1 MPYAELRGTIYW
13 FRRRAPAPFQPGNPV
28 VLDGVVVDVGKNGYV
43 RFSLKTSDRRKAR
56 QLALKYAHQLD
67 EAAARLAQ
75 MTNARYKGSTQSTS
89 LSPEEIQHAA
99 DTMYAQL
106 LAADETVNVE
116 SVAALMDGS
125 EDPQDIREPDR
136 HHWSVADLPPVT
148 AAGQVE
154 LLRQLAPVI
163 GFFVLQATGK
173 LVEGLTPDLLPF
185 ADAFRRYIAALE
197 RRKASELV
205 PTPELPSREQAL
217 WSWEDAL
224 NYYYK
229 QRGTLAKKSKDNYRT
244 AWNSLAAHAKGS
256 PAKLKDAQV
265 VTWKDDLLARL
276 EARTVKTRLT
286 FVKAIWMESRVN
298 GKIPKATPNP
308 FEGLRV
314 KVPENVDTARV
325 QFELEELETIF
336 ASPPVQTE
344 SSISVQAGYWLP
356 LLALYHGARLEELTG
371 LEVRDVIGSGQEM
384 LLHIR
389 ENETRPRLKNR
400 KWSRRRIPVH
410 PKLIEL
416 GFDKYVNAARKAGI
430 KILFPSFGT
439 GATFGEGYVAHVRAL
454 ISVDVERLVGMHCFR
469 HNWQTAERN
478 GRLHPSAANYITGRK
493 IDAGS
498 AALYGSEAGIP
509 ILREEL
515 AKISYPLEPLPAPG
529 VTPEALRAQ
538 DTRRQRAMQDKKTP
552 QRKRDR
558 RPTEKNRSKP

>member
-75 MTNARYKGSTQSTS
+75 MTNARYKGSTQSAS

-344 SSISVQAGYWLP
+344 SSISVQAGYCMNKNDIEREGST
-356 LLALYHGARLEELTG
+356 LLAMLYAKARADGLQAQELATEKLG
-371 LEVRDVIGSGQEM
+371 VHPSYLGQLRTRAKHVENISHDFAEACAKYLGIPLVAVLVAAGQLKEQDFREAVDDGTLLRQAVDYIMRDPVIGPIIPPS
-384 LLHIR
+384 LLLQTESIQR
-389 ENETRPRLKNR
+389 AFVLIYERAMGK
-400 KWSRRRIPVH
+400 
-410 PKLIEL
+410 KLL
-416 GFDKYVNAARKAGI
+416 G
-430 KILFPSFGT
+430 
-439 GATFGEGYVAHVRAL
+439 
-454 ISVDVERLVGMHCFR
+454 
-469 HNWQTAERN
+469 
-478 GRLHPSAANYITGRK
+478 GRLTAGDLAVFAKAVPQPFKGYKRVTATEDSA
-493 IDAGS
+493 
-498 AALYGSEAGIP
+498 E
-509 ILREEL
+509 
-515 AKISYPLEPLPAPG
+515 
-529 VTPEALRAQ
+529 
-538 DTRRQRAMQDKKTP
+538 
-552 QRKRDR
+552 
-558 RPTEKNRSKP
+558 